1 MHRRGF
7 LTMLAGGLAV
17 AASGPGLAR
26 QATDAGSVAPAPVEL
41 DKAALDQVDAE
52 FSHMPPG
59 PRWRAHRAWHR
70 QQWRHR
76 RRWNRRM
83 LRRWRRGRWYYY

>member
-7 LTMLAGGLAV
+7 LTMLAGGFALV
-17 AASGPGLAR
+17 TGGPVLAR
-26 QATDAGSVAPAPVEL
+26 QATETSTAAPAPVEL

-52 FSHMPPG
+52 FSHMPQG
-59 PRWRAHRAWHR
+59 PRWRSHRAWHR
-70 QQWRHR
+70 RRWRQN

-83 LRRWRRGRWYYY
+83 RRRWRRGRWYYY